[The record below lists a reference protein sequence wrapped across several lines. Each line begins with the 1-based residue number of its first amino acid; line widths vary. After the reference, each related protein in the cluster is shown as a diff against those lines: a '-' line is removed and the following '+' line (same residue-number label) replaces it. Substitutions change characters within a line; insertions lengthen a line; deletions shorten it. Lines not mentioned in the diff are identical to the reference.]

1 MATFSISSDST
12 SVDVSLI
19 ASDWSPNTWYCYS
32 GNYTIFG
39 TKSGTWIFSQTAK
52 TLNLNTDSN
61 VSVCQFLGINMTTTL
76 GDVFQNVKS
85 GATGEADVG
94 PTVMRWTRTDG
105 APASGASADGADG
118 ADGGAESAGGSGS
131 DGDQAVASSNP
142 AD

>member
-19 ASDWSPNTWYCYS
+19 ASDWSPNTWYCFS
-32 GNYTIFG
+32 GNTTIFG
-39 TKSGTWIFSQTAK
+39 VKSGMWIFDQTAR

-94 PTVMRWTRTDG
+94 STVMRWTRTDG
-105 APASGASADGADG
+105 TTASGASADGADG
-118 ADGGAESAGGSGS
+118 GASADGAENAGGSAS
-131 DGDQAVASSNP
+131 DGD
-142 AD
+142 